1 MPFADTVASSGM
13 ASAMLTS
20 RSRLSASC
28 DTVFFRPTNA
38 ALLSSF
44 SVKLPLLS
52 PTLFSRFKPAIPLPT
67 PSSAASAIP
76 DGSTGTKL
84 ARTLEVGLLLSLADR
99 AFGDRPRVS
108 GELESETLFSKME
121 RRLRTAEEERCSDMA
136 AVSSSVRLA

>member
-1 MPFADTVASSGM
+1 MAFADTVASSGM

-44 SVKLPLLS
+44 SVKLPLLN
-52 PTLFSRFKPAIPLPT
+52 PLLSRFKPAIPLPT

-108 GELESETLFSKME
+108 GELESEALFSKIE

-136 AVSSSVRLA
+136 AVSPSVRLA